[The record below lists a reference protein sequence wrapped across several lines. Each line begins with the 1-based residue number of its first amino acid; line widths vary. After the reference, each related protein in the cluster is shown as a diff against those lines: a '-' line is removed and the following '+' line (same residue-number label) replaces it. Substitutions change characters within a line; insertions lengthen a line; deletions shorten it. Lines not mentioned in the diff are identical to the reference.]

1 MRPLILV
8 LVAGL
13 LSLFMF
19 NACKQSSSVFNFKSH
34 PVDDS
39 AKRLVLLTS
48 DYISWDDVVPMI
60 KAYNANSNALT
71 TRLPGG
77 STKVLEGLQLDADHL
92 RAMLSDQ
99 TIRKVELYF
108 AVNKSDLSKPGSQQT
123 FTIVTAPVYFD
134 LSKKVYRVKKYR
146 NASGN
151 RSDPANS
158 ELIDFC
164 DPCPVN
170 CPDTTQN

>member
-19 NACKQSSSVFNFKSH
+19 NACKQSPSVFNFKSH

-39 AKRLVLLTS
+39 AKRLKLLTS
-48 DYISWDDVVPMI
+48 DYISWDDVSPMI
-60 KAYNANSNALT
+60 KAYNANSKALT
-71 TRLPGG
+71 TRLPDGR
-77 STKVLEGLQLDADHL
+77 TKVLEGLQLDADHL
-92 RAMLSDQ
+92 RAMLLDQ
-99 TIRKVELYF
+99 TIRKVELFF
-108 AVNKSDLSKPGSQQT
+108 AVNKSDLSKPETQQT

-134 LSKKVYRVKKYR
+134 FAKKLYRVKKYR
-146 NASGN
+146 DVTGS

-164 DPCPVN
+164 DPCPKN